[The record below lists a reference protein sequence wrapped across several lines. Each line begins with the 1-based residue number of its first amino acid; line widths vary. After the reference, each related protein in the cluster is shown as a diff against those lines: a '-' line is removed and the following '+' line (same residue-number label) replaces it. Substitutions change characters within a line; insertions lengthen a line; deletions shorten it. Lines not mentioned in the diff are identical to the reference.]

1 MIRPSGRTLTRRAL
15 QLSQRPDA
23 PLYLFTLAADEI
35 LQVADFSRLSRDQGG
50 ELIGYQ
56 RQEVRRHVQEIAD
69 YLKQDHP
76 LFPNALI
83 MALSSVVRFT
93 GQRGPKVSDG
103 LAVAGTIEIP
113 LPMNGEPRPAWIVD
127 GQQRAL
133 ALAEASNPQLPVPI
147 SGFIADSVSLQRD
160 QFIRVNSAKPLSR
173 RLVDELLPEL
183 DAPLPARLA
192 ARQLPSAL
200 VNALNNDDGSPFCG
214 LIKRESLKPGLDRS
228 RPVTDT
234 SLVESIRESLRD
246 GCLALYR
253 DLSGT
258 YDHAAMWSALITYWS
273 AVKEVFPD
281 AWGCP
286 ASQSRLM
293 HGVGIRAMSKL
304 MDRMMGAL
312 NIADAHTPAHVREQL
327 LRIAP
332 SCHWTSGRW
341 EALDRDWD
349 QLQNTPQ
356 DIQLLGHYLIR
367 MNVLGER

>member
-1 MIRPSGRTLTRRAL
+1 VIRPSRQILTRRAL
-15 QLSQRPDA
+15 QLNQRPDA

-35 LQVADFSRLSRDQGG
+35 LRVADFSRLSRDQGG

-113 LPMNGEPRPAWIVD
+113 LPVNGEPRPAWIVD

-133 ALAEASNPQLPVPI
+133 ALADAANPQLPIPV

-160 QFIRVNSAKPLSR
+160 QFIRVNSAKPLPR

-192 ARQLPSAL
+192 VRQLPSAL
-200 VNALNNDDGSPFCG
+200 VDALNTDDKSPFHG
-214 LIKRESLKPGLDRS
+214 LIKRESIKPGADRS
-228 RPVTDT
+228 RPITDT
-234 SLVESIRESLRD
+234 SLVEAIRESLRD

-253 DLSGT
+253 DLNGR
-258 YDHAAMWSALITYWS
+258 YDHPAMWSALITFWT

-281 AWGCP
+281 AWGRS
-286 ASQSRLM
+286 ASESRLM

-312 NIADAHTPAHVREQL
+312 NVADPRTPTLVREQL

-341 EALDRDWD
+341 EALGRAWD

-356 DIQLLGHYLIR
+356 DIQLLAHYLIR
-367 MNVLGER
+367 VHVLGEQ